1 MISICRKPIF
11 SAYSR
16 FFQDDDLQLNTDLF
30 AVMRIW
36 DHDEDAVLHHMKML
50 FAGIR
55 ACKPE
60 PRQSFDQF
68 PPCDRH
74 KFSRQP
80 RLAPLRIL
88 WCVQQ

>member
-1 MISICRKPIF
+1 
-11 SAYSR
+11 
-16 FFQDDDLQLNTDLF
+16 
-30 AVMRIW
+30 
-36 DHDEDAVLHHMKML
+36 MKML

-88 WCVQQ
+88 WCGQQ